1 MSAETATPA
10 PAKKRNYFVII
21 ASMFFLIG
29 LPVLTV
35 TFSKMG
41 LDKFKSIKSDMRL
54 LKDSLQLQQFDAVS
68 AQGDTFNAESL
79 RSRLILIHLFDC
91 QKENPD
97 FATFQRVQKQFGG
110 KEERGNVFF
119 LSMPIG
125 EGSCDTAAILSK
137 NNLGEYWFLLPA
149 NPLVIQNLKIS
160 NTNEQIL
167 MIDPRGYLCD
177 SYAINNDEEYDR
189 MRAAISLLMPKQK
202 RKKYQFRAETN
213 MYKE

>member
-1 MSAETATPA
+1 MSAETAAPV
-10 PAKKRNYFVII
+10 PAKKRNYIVLI

-29 LPVLTV
+29 LPILTV
-35 TFSKMG
+35 TFSKLG

-54 LKDSLQLQQFDAVS
+54 LKDSLQLQKFDAIA

-79 RSRLILIHLFDC
+79 RDRLILIHLFDC
-91 QKENPD
+91 QKANPD
-97 FATFQRVQKQFGG
+97 FTTFQRLQKQFSG

-119 LSMPIG
+119 LSMPIQ
-125 EGSCDTAAILSK
+125 STTCDTANIMAK
-137 NNLGEYWFLLPA
+137 NNLGDYWFLLPTNA
-149 NPLVIQNLKIS
+149 SVLQNLKIT

-167 MIDPRGYLCD
+167 LIDPRGYLCD
-177 SYAINNDEEYDR
+177 SYAINSDQDYDR

-202 RKKYQFRAETN
+202 RKKYQYRAETN